1 MANQRSQLRGR
12 VIRGTRNVF
21 ADLGFPDAS
30 ERQAKLRLA
39 YALNQVLQ
47 TRKVAHAN
55 AAKVLGVT
63 QRKLTA
69 LREYK
74 LAEFS
79 VGHLVN
85 LLTALDQ
92 DVEIVIRPKPRSQK
106 AARIRVVTPGNV
118 DFARKQ
124 KAKLEGI
131 SFTQARRRALET
143 LRRGLTLQWTPERS
157 RQRLH
162 ERG

>member
-1 MANQRSQLRGR
+1 MANQRPGR
-12 VIRGTRNVF
+12 VIRGTKNVF

-30 ERQAKLRLA
+30 ERHAKLRLA
-39 YALNQVLQ
+39 YVLNQVLQ
-47 TRKVAHAN
+47 TRKVALAN

-63 QRKLTA
+63 QRKVTA

-74 LAEFS
+74 LTGFS

-85 LLTALDQ
+85 LLTALDH
-92 DVEIVIRPKPRSQK
+92 DVEIVIRPKPRSRK
-106 AARIRVVTPGNV
+106 AARIRVVTAGNV
-118 DFARKQ
+118 DLARKQ
-124 KAKLEGI
+124 KAKLQA
-131 SFTQARRRALET
+131 SPFTRARRRASER
-143 LRRGLTLQWTPERS
+143 LRRGLDLQWTPERS